1 MRRYLNQLPQP
12 IVPLDFYERCRDPL
26 RSHQVQAVGD
36 KDAQAQETGGFDPE
50 AAIRTYQQ
58 LIKDLPPLNRQLLL
72 YILDLLAVFAS
83 KADINRMNA
92 ENLAAIFQPGLL
104 SHPLH
109 DMKPQEYLLSQN
121 VLVFLINNQDSF
133 IGMEGTAIDEK
144 TAREIQ
150 SDEPPVRQSE
160 SPLRPKLPQGT
171 LGRSPSNASAG
182 ADSVRRFGSIRRNLS
197 VSSKNSRSSMNMPS
211 PISPTA
217 GSPIPGN
224 NSCVGIQR
232 SNTLPS
238 KKSPG
243 IPSSRFTR
251 PVDSP
256 ISTNA
261 TCSHPINIPYK
272 TRAASPGSKLAQ
284 ETVEGRASSTTSSM
298 TPTAET
304 YPNLAPVEYPQVKT
318 GTQNQAPP
326 VEKLSL
332 PTPPTGF
339 GSPSPITTPT
349 KERKVSNLFLKS
361 PNSDNE
367 RKEGRQPNKLRK
379 KRLPDSSNPSA
390 QSSTQSLQGI
400 HGGQESPGNQPFYT
414 PLPTPGVNSH
424 VRSDPLAS
432 IAPIFANTIATP
444 LSETANPGD
453 DVSWGSN
460 YTIPQEQQPQHSGS
474 TLKPT
479 RSPSLSVHSRT
490 SITDASEPASEVEHT
505 DDSAIRHSPEKKK
518 RVSLLSSHKNGDSH
532 ITLSNTSQLGS
543 SIIGTNVK
551 AEASTIS
558 VGSSSSPFRSTT
570 QDSQQQSTEIS
581 GCLHNHPSSG
591 NDSTSAREKESGK
604 DKESSHES
612 PEKKGPI
619 GWIKAK
625 VAQVKE
631 ERKEREAEKERAKT
645 PPNQGNDR
653 PVSQHAAS
661 IVTQEAPQRDRSASD
676 TANAKT

>member
-1 MRRYLNQLPQP
+1 M
-12 IVPLDFYERCRDPL
+12 DFYERCRDPL

-133 IGMEGTAIDEK
+133 IGMKGTAIDEK

-150 SDEPPVRQSE
+150 SDEPRARQSE
-160 SPLRPKLPQGT
+160 TPPRQRLPQGT

-197 VSSKNSRSSMNMPS
+197 VSSKNSRSSMNIPS

-217 GSPIPGN
+217 GSPHPVN
-224 NSCVGIQR
+224 NNGVGIQR
-232 SNTLPS
+232 SNTLPA

-251 PVDSP
+251 PADSP

-261 TCSHPINIPYK
+261 TFSHPINIPYN

-284 ETVEGRASSTTSSM
+284 ESVEGRASSTTSSM

-304 YPNLAPVEYPQVKT
+304 YPSLAPVEYPQVKT
-318 GTQNQAPP
+318 RTHNQLPP

-349 KERKVSNLFLKS
+349 RERKVSNLFLKS

-367 RKEGRQPNKLRK
+367 RKEARQPNRLRK

-400 HGGQESPGNQPFYT
+400 HGGQESPGNQTFYT
-414 PLPTPGVNSH
+414 PLPTSGVNSH
-424 VRSDPLAS
+424 VRSDPLAL
-432 IAPIFANTIATP
+432 IAPIFANTSATP
-444 LSETANPGD
+444 VSETANAGD
-453 DVSWGSN
+453 DVFRGLS
-460 YTIPQEQQPQHSGS
+460 YTLPQEQQPLHSGS

-490 SITDASEPASEVEHT
+490 SITDASDPASEVEQI
-505 DDSAIRHSPEKKK
+505 DDSTIKHSPEKKK
-518 RVSLLSSHKNGDSH
+518 RFSLLSAHKNDDSH
-532 ITLSNTSQLGS
+532 TTLSNTSQLGS

-551 AEASTIS
+551 AEASTTS
-558 VGSSSSPFRSTT
+558 VGSSSRPFRSIT

-581 GCLHNHPSSG
+581 GCLYNHTSSG

-645 PPNQGNDR
+645 PPNQGNER
-653 PVSQHAAS
+653 PVSQQTAS
-661 IVTQEAPQRDRSASD
+661 IATQEAPQRDRSASD

>member
-26 RSHQVQAVGD
+26 RNHQVQAVGD
-36 KDAQAQETGGFDPE
+36 KDAQAQESGVFDSD

-133 IGMEGTAIDEK
+133 MGMKGAAIDEK

-150 SDEPPVRQSE
+150 SDEPPVREAE

-217 GSPIPGN
+217 VSPHLGN
-224 NSCVGIQR
+224 NSGVGIQR

-251 PVDSP
+251 PAD
-256 ISTNA
+256 STNA
-261 TCSHPINIPYK
+261 TFSHPINIPYK
-272 TRAASPGSKLAQ
+272 SRAASPGSKLAQ
-284 ETVEGRASSTTSSM
+284 ETVEGRASSTCSSM

-304 YPNLAPVEYPQVKT
+304 YPSLAPVEYPQVKPR
-318 GTQNQAPP
+318 TQSQTPL

-332 PTPPTGF
+332 PSAPTGF

-349 KERKVSNLFLKS
+349 RERKLSNRFLKS
-361 PNSDNE
+361 PSSDNE

-414 PLPTPGVNSH
+414 PLPTPGVSSH
-424 VRSDPLAS
+424 VRSDPLALITPS
-432 IAPIFANTIATP
+432 FANTIATP
-444 LSETANPGD
+444 VSETANPCD
-453 DVSWGSN
+453 DVFRGLH
-460 YTIPQEQQPQHSGS
+460 YTVPQEQQPLHSGS

-490 SITDASEPASEVEHT
+490 SITDASEPASEVEQI
-505 DDSAIRHSPEKKK
+505 DDSAITHSPEKKK
-518 RVSLLSSHKNGDSH
+518 RFSLLSAHKNDDSH
-532 ITLSNTSQLGS
+532 TTLSNSSQLGS
-543 SIIGTNVK
+543 NIIGTNVK
-551 AEASTIS
+551 AEASTTS
-558 VGSSSSPFRSTT
+558 VGSSSKPFRSIT
-570 QDSQQQSTEIS
+570 QDSQQQSIESS
-581 GCLHNHPSSG
+581 GCLYNHPSSG
-591 NDSTSAREKESGK
+591 NDWTSAREKESGK

-645 PPNQGNDR
+645 PPNQGNER
-653 PVSQHAAS
+653 PVSQHTAS
-661 IVTQEAPQRDRSASD
+661 IATQEAPQRDRSVSE

>member
-1 MRRYLNQLPQP
+1 M
-12 IVPLDFYERCRDPL
+12 DFYERYRDPL

-36 KDAQAQETGGFDPE
+36 KDTQVQETGGFDSD
-50 AAIRTYQQ
+50 AAIRSYQH

-133 IGMEGTAIDEK
+133 IGMTGTAIDEK

-150 SDEPPVRQSE
+150 SNEPSARHSE
-160 SPLRPKLPQGT
+160 SPPRPRLPQGA
-171 LGRSPSNASAG
+171 LGRSPSTASAG

-197 VSSKNSRSSMNMPS
+197 VSSKNSRSSMNVPS

-217 GSPIPGN
+217 GSSHPGN
-224 NSCVGIQR
+224 NSGVSIQR

-243 IPSSRFTR
+243 ISSSRFTR
-251 PVDSP
+251 PVDS
-256 ISTNA
+256 TNA
-261 TCSHPINIPYK
+261 TFSHPINIPYR

-304 YPNLAPVEYPQVKT
+304 YSSLAPVEYPQVKT
-318 GTQNQAPP
+318 KTQNQNQIPL

-332 PTPPTGF
+332 PTSTSGF

-349 KERKVSNLFLKS
+349 RERKVSNLFLKS

-367 RKEGRQPNKLRK
+367 RKEGRPPNKLRK

-414 PLPTPGVNSH
+414 PLATPGVNSH

-444 LSETANPGD
+444 ISETANPSD
-453 DVSWGSN
+453 DVFQGLN
-460 YTIPQEQQPQHSGS
+460 YTIPREQQPLHSGS
-474 TLKPT
+474 TLKPA

-490 SITDASEPASEVEHT
+490 SITDASEPASEVEHI
-505 DDSAIRHSPEKKK
+505 DDSAITHSPEKKK
-518 RVSLLSSHKNGDSH
+518 RFSLLSAHKNDDSH
-532 ITLSNTSQLGS
+532 TLSNTSQLGS

-551 AEASTIS
+551 AEASTTS
-558 VGSSSSPFRSTT
+558 VGSSSRPFRSIT
-570 QDSQQQSTEIS
+570 QDSQQQSIES
-581 GCLHNHPSSG
+581 SSSLHNHPSPV
-591 NDSTSAREKESGK
+591 NDWTSAREKESGK

-645 PPNQGNDR
+645 PPNQSSER
-653 PVSQHAAS
+653 PVSQHTVS
-661 IVTQEAPQRDRSASD
+661 IVSQEAPQRDRSVSN
-676 TANAKT
+676 ANN

>member
-1 MRRYLNQLPQP
+1 M
-12 IVPLDFYERCRDPL
+12 DFYERCRDPL

-36 KDAQAQETGGFDPE
+36 KNAQAQEIGEFDPD
-50 AAIRTYQQ
+50 AAICTYQQ

-92 ENLAAIFQPGLL
+92 DNLAAIFQPGLL

-109 DMKPQEYLLSQN
+109 DMKPQEYRLSQN

-133 IGMEGTAIDEK
+133 IGMKGTAIDEK
-144 TAREIQ
+144 TARDIQ
-150 SDEPPVRQSE
+150 SDERSVRQSE
-160 SPLRPKLPQGT
+160 SPRRPRLPQGT

-211 PISPTA
+211 PVLPAVASPH
-217 GSPIPGN
+217 PGN
-224 NSCVGIQR
+224 NSSVGIQR

-243 IPSSRFTR
+243 IPSPRFTR
-251 PVDSP
+251 PVDP
-256 ISTNA
+256 PTSTNA
-261 TCSHPINIPYK
+261 TFSHPINIPHK
-272 TRAASPGSKLAQ
+272 PRATSTSSKLAQ
-284 ETVEGRASSTTSSM
+284 ETVEGRASSAASSM

-304 YPNLAPVEYPQVKT
+304 YSSLAPVEYPQVET
-318 GTQNQAPP
+318 LAQNQAPQ

-332 PTPPTGF
+332 PSPPAGF

-349 KERKVSNLFLKS
+349 RERKLSNLFLKS
-361 PNSDNE
+361 PSSDNE
-367 RKEGRQPNKLRK
+367 RREGRQPNKLRK
-379 KRLPDSSNPSA
+379 KRVPDSSNPSA
-390 QSSTQSLQGI
+390 QSSTQSLQGV

-432 IAPIFANTIATP
+432 IAPIFANSSALP
-444 LSETANPGD
+444 VSETTNYGD
-453 DVSWGSN
+453 DVFRGLN
-460 YTIPQEQQPQHSGS
+460 YTLPQEQQPLHSGS

-479 RSPSLSVHSRT
+479 RSPSPSVHSRT
-490 SITDASEPASEVEHT
+490 SITDASEPVSEVEQNE
-505 DDSAIRHSPEKKK
+505 DSAIKHSPEKTK
-518 RVSLLSSHKNGDSH
+518 RFSLLSAHTNDDSRKN
-532 ITLSNTSQLGS
+532 LSNTSQLGS
-543 SIIGTNVK
+543 NTIGTNVK
-551 AEASTIS
+551 SEASTTSI
-558 VGSSSSPFRSTT
+558 GSSSKPFRSIT
-570 QDSQQQSTEIS
+570 QDSQQQSTENS
-581 GCLHNHPSSG
+581 GHVFNHLSSG

-645 PPNQGNDR
+645 PPDQGNER
-653 PVSQHAAS
+653 PISQHTAS
-661 IVTQEAPQRDRSASD
+661 IVTQDAPQRDQSGSE
-676 TANAKT
+676 TANAGLSLYASNGHGT

>member
-1 MRRYLNQLPQP
+1 M
-12 IVPLDFYERCRDPL
+12 DFYERCRDPL

-36 KDAQAQETGGFDPE
+36 KDAQAQETGGLDPE

-109 DMKPQEYLLSQN
+109 DMKPQEYLLSQY

-133 IGMEGTAIDEK
+133 MGMKATAIDEK

-150 SDEPPVRQSE
+150 SDELPVRPSE
-160 SPLRPKLPQGT
+160 TPPRQRLPPGT

-197 VSSKNSRSSMNMPS
+197 VSSKNSRSSMNIPS
-211 PISPTA
+211 PILPTA
-217 GSPIPGN
+217 GSPHPVN
-224 NSCVGIQR
+224 NNGVGIQR

-251 PVDSP
+251 PADSP

-261 TCSHPINIPYK
+261 TFSHPINIPYN

-284 ETVEGRASSTTSSM
+284 ESVEGRASSTTSSI

-304 YPNLAPVEYPQVKT
+304 YPSLALVEYPQVKT
-318 GTQNQAPP
+318 RNQNQLPP

-349 KERKVSNLFLKS
+349 RERKVSNLFLKS

-367 RKEGRQPNKLRK
+367 RKEARQPNRLRK

-400 HGGQESPGNQPFYT
+400 HGGQESPGNQTFYT
-414 PLPTPGVNSH
+414 PLPTSGVNSH
-424 VRSDPLAS
+424 VGSDPLAL
-432 IAPIFANTIATP
+432 ITPIFANKSASP
-444 LSETANPGD
+444 VSETANASD
-453 DVSWGSN
+453 DVFRGLN
-460 YTIPQEQQPQHSGS
+460 HTLPQEQQPLQSGS
-474 TLKPT
+474 TLKPA

-490 SITDASEPASEVEHT
+490 SITDASEPASEMEQIE
-505 DDSAIRHSPEKKK
+505 DSIKYSPEKKK
-518 RVSLLSSHKNGDSH
+518 RFSLLSAHNDDCH
-532 ITLSNTSQLGS
+532 TTLSNTSQLGS

-551 AEASTIS
+551 AEASTTS
-558 VGSSSSPFRSTT
+558 VGSSSRPFRSIT

-591 NDSTSAREKESGK
+591 NDSISAREKESGK

-645 PPNQGNDR
+645 PPNQGNER
-653 PVSQHAAS
+653 PASQQTAS
-661 IVTQEAPQRDRSASD
+661 IAIHETPQEDRSAYD
-676 TANAKT
+676 TVNAKT

>member
-1 MRRYLNQLPQP
+1 M
-12 IVPLDFYERCRDPL
+12 DFYERCREPL

-36 KDAQAQETGGFDPE
+36 KNAQAQEIGGFDPD

-92 ENLAAIFQPGLL
+92 DNLAAIFQPGLL

-109 DMKPQEYLLSQN
+109 DMKPQEYRLSQN

-133 IGMEGTAIDEK
+133 IGMKGTAIDEK
-144 TAREIQ
+144 TARDIQ

-160 SPLRPKLPQGT
+160 SPPRPRLPQGT

-182 ADSVRRFGSIRRNLS
+182 ADSVRRFGSVRRNLS
-197 VSSKNSRSSMNMPS
+197 VSSKNSRSSMNVPS

-217 GSPIPGN
+217 ASPHSGN
-224 NSCVGIQR
+224 NSGVGIQR

-251 PVDSP
+251 PADPPTS
-256 ISTNA
+256 SNA
-261 TCSHPINIPYK
+261 TLSHPTNIPYK
-272 TRAASPGSKLAQ
+272 PRANSPSSKLAQ
-284 ETVEGRASSTTSSM
+284 ETVEGRASSTASSM

-304 YPNLAPVEYPQVKT
+304 YSSLALVEYPQVET
-318 GTQNQAPP
+318 RAQNHAPQ

-332 PTPPTGF
+332 PSPPVGF

-349 KERKVSNLFLKS
+349 RERKVSNLFLKS
-361 PNSDNE
+361 PSSDNE
-367 RKEGRQPNKLRK
+367 RKEGRLPNKLRK
-379 KRLPDSSNPSA
+379 KRVPDSSNPSA
-390 QSSTQSLQGI
+390 QSSTQSLEGV
-400 HGGQESPGNQPFYT
+400 HGGPESPGNQPFYT
-414 PLPTPGVNSH
+414 PLPTPSVNSH

-432 IAPIFANTIATP
+432 IAPIFANSSAISV
-444 LSETANPGD
+444 SETTNHDD
-453 DVSWGSN
+453 DVFRGLN
-460 YTIPQEQQPQHSGS
+460 YTLPQEQQPLHSGS

-490 SITDASEPASEVEHT
+490 SITDASEPVSEVEQN
-505 DDSAIRHSPEKKK
+505 DYSAIKLSPEKTK
-518 RVSLLSSHKNGDSH
+518 RFSLLSAHTNDDSRK
-532 ITLSNTSQLGS
+532 TLSNTSQLGS
-543 SIIGTNVK
+543 NIIGTNSK
-551 AEASTIS
+551 AEASTTS
-558 VGSSSSPFRSTT
+558 VGSSSRPFRSIT
-570 QDSQQQSTEIS
+570 QDSQQQSTENS
-581 GCLHNHPSSG
+581 GHVLNHPSSG

-645 PPNQGNDR
+645 PPDQGNER
-653 PVSQHAAS
+653 PISQHTAY
-661 IVTQEAPQRDRSASD
+661 IVTQEAPQRDQSGTE

>member
-1 MRRYLNQLPQP
+1 M
-12 IVPLDFYERCRDPL
+12 DFYERCRDPL

-36 KDAQAQETGGFDPE
+36 KDAQFQETGGFDPD

-109 DMKPQEYLLSQN
+109 DMKPQEYRLSQN

-133 IGMEGTAIDEK
+133 IGMKGTAIDEK
-144 TAREIQ
+144 TARLIQ
-150 SDEPPVRQSE
+150 SDEPSVRQSE
-160 SPLRPKLPQGT
+160 SPTRLRLPQGA
-171 LGRSPSNASAG
+171 LGRSSSNASAG

-197 VSSKNSRSSMNMPS
+197 VSSKNSRSSMNVPS

-217 GSPIPGN
+217 GSPHPSN
-224 NSCVGIQR
+224 NSGVGIQR

-251 PVDSP
+251 PADSP

-261 TCSHPINIPYK
+261 TFSHPINIPYK
-272 TRAASPGSKLAQ
+272 PRAASPGSKLAQ

-304 YPNLAPVEYPQVKT
+304 YSSLAPVEYPQVKIRA
-318 GTQNQAPP
+318 QNQAPP
-326 VEKLSL
+326 VGKLSL
-332 PTPPTGF
+332 PSPPVGF

-349 KERKVSNLFLKS
+349 RERKVSNLFLKS

-379 KRLPDSSNPSA
+379 KRLPDSPNPSA
-390 QSSTQSLQGI
+390 HSSTQSLQGV
-400 HGGQESPGNQPFYT
+400 HGGRESPVSQSFYT
-414 PLPTPGVNSH
+414 PLPTPGVNSY

-432 IAPIFANTIATP
+432 ITPIFANTSATP
-444 LSETANPGD
+444 ISETTTLGD
-453 DVSWGSN
+453 DIFRGLN
-460 YTIPQEQQPQHSGS
+460 YTLPQEQQPLHSGS

-490 SITDASEPASEVEHT
+490 SITDASEPASEVEQT
-505 DDSAIRHSPEKKK
+505 DDSAIKHSPEKTK
-518 RVSLLSSHKNGDSH
+518 RLSLLSTHENDDSH
-532 ITLSNTSQLGS
+532 TTLSNTSQFGS

-551 AEASTIS
+551 ADVSTTSI
-558 VGSSSSPFRSTT
+558 GSSSKPFRSIT
-570 QDSQQQSTEIS
+570 QDSQQQSAENS
-581 GCLHNHPSSG
+581 GCLLNHQSSS
-591 NDSTSAREKESGK
+591 NDSASAREKESGK

-631 ERKEREAEKERAKT
+631 ERKEREAEKERANT
-645 PPNQGNDR
+645 PPNQGNER
-653 PVSQHAAS
+653 PGSQHTAS
-661 IVTQEAPQRDRSASD
+661 IVTQEAPQRGLSSGSD
-676 TANAKT
+676 AANAKT

>member
-1 MRRYLNQLPQP
+1 M
-12 IVPLDFYERCRDPL
+12 DFYERCRDPL

-36 KDAQAQETGGFDPE
+36 KNAQAQEIGGFDPD
-50 AAIRTYQQ
+50 AAIKTYQQ

-92 ENLAAIFQPGLL
+92 DNLAAIFQPGLL

-109 DMKPQEYLLSQN
+109 DMKPQEYRLSQN

-133 IGMEGTAIDEK
+133 IGMKGTAIDEK
-144 TAREIQ
+144 AARDIQ
-150 SDEPPVRQSE
+150 SDEPPIRQSE
-160 SPLRPKLPQGT
+160 SPPRPRLPQGT

-197 VSSKNSRSSMNMPS
+197 VSSKNSRSSMNVPS

-217 GSPIPGN
+217 GSPHPGN
-224 NSCVGIQR
+224 NSGVGIQR

-243 IPSSRFTR
+243 IPSTRFTR
-251 PVDSP
+251 PADP
-256 ISTNA
+256 PTSTHA
-261 TCSHPINIPYK
+261 TFSHPINIPYK
-272 TRAASPGSKLAQ
+272 PRATSPSSKLAQ
-284 ETVEGRASSTTSSM
+284 DTVEGRASSTASSM

-304 YPNLAPVEYPQVKT
+304 YSNLAPVEYPQAET
-318 GTQNQAPP
+318 RAQNQTPQ

-332 PTPPTGF
+332 PSPPAGF

-349 KERKVSNLFLKS
+349 RERKVSNLFLKS
-361 PNSDNE
+361 PSSDNE
-367 RKEGRQPNKLRK
+367 RREGRQPNKLKK
-379 KRLPDSSNPSA
+379 KRVPDSSNPSA
-390 QSSTQSLQGI
+390 QSSTQSLQGV
-400 HGGQESPGNQPFYT
+400 HGGQESPGNQIFYT
-414 PLPTPGVNSH
+414 PIPTPGVNSH

-432 IAPIFANTIATP
+432 IAPIFANNSATP
-444 LSETANPGD
+444 VSENSNHGD
-453 DVSWGSN
+453 DVFQGLN
-460 YTIPQEQQPQHSGS
+460 YTLSQEQQPLHSGS
-474 TLKPT
+474 TLKPM

-490 SITDASEPASEVEHT
+490 SITDASEPISEVEQN
-505 DDSAIRHSPEKKK
+505 DDFAIKHSPEKTK
-518 RVSLLSSHKNGDSH
+518 RFSLLSAHTNDDGRK
-532 ITLSNTSQLGS
+532 TLSNTSQLGS

-551 AEASTIS
+551 AEASTTS
-558 VGSSSSPFRSTT
+558 VGSSSRPFRSIT
-570 QDSQQQSTEIS
+570 QDSQQQSTENS
-581 GCLHNHPSSG
+581 GLVLNHPSSG
-591 NDSTSAREKESGK
+591 IDLTSAREKECGK

-645 PPNQGNDR
+645 PPDPGNER
-653 PVSQHAAS
+653 PISQYTTS
-661 IVTQEAPQRDRSASD
+661 IVTQEVPQRDQSGSE

>member
-1 MRRYLNQLPQP
+1 M
-12 IVPLDFYERCRDPL
+12 DFYERCREPL

-36 KDAQAQETGGFDPE
+36 KNAQAQEIGGFDPD
-50 AAIRTYQQ
+50 AAIKTYQQ

-92 ENLAAIFQPGLL
+92 DNLAAIFQPGLL

-109 DMKPQEYLLSQN
+109 DMKPQEYRLSQN

-133 IGMEGTAIDEK
+133 IGMKGTAIDEK
-144 TAREIQ
+144 AARDIQ
-150 SDEPPVRQSE
+150 SDETPIRQSE
-160 SPLRPKLPQGT
+160 SSPRPRLPQGT

-182 ADSVRRFGSIRRNLS
+182 ADSVRRFGSVRRNLS
-197 VSSKNSRSSMNMPS
+197 VSSKNSRSSMNVPS

-217 GSPIPGN
+217 GSPHPGN
-224 NSCVGIQR
+224 NSGVGIQR

-243 IPSSRFTR
+243 IPSTRFTR
-251 PVDSP
+251 PADP
-256 ISTNA
+256 PTSTHV
-261 TCSHPINIPYK
+261 TFSHPINIPYK
-272 TRAASPGSKLAQ
+272 PRATSPSSKLAQ
-284 ETVEGRASSTTSSM
+284 DTVEGRASSTASSI

-304 YPNLAPVEYPQVKT
+304 YSNLTPVEYPQAET
-318 GTQNQAPP
+318 RAQNQAPQ

-332 PTPPTGF
+332 PSPPAGF

-349 KERKVSNLFLKS
+349 RERKVSNLFLKS
-361 PNSDNE
+361 PSSDNE
-367 RKEGRQPNKLRK
+367 RREGRQPNKLRK
-379 KRLPDSSNPSA
+379 KRVPDSSNLSA
-390 QSSTQSLQGI
+390 QSSTQSLQGV
-400 HGGQESPGNQPFYT
+400 HGDQESPGNQLLYT
-414 PLPTPGVNSH
+414 PIPTPGVNSH
-424 VRSDPLAS
+424 VCSDPLAS
-432 IAPIFANTIATP
+432 IAPIFANNSATP
-444 LSETANPGD
+444 VSENSNHAD
-453 DVSWGSN
+453 DVFQGLNFTLS
-460 YTIPQEQQPQHSGS
+460 QEQQPLHSGS

-490 SITDASEPASEVEHT
+490 SITDASEPVSEVEQN
-505 DDSAIRHSPEKKK
+505 DDFAIKHSPEKTK
-518 RVSLLSSHKNGDSH
+518 RFSLLSAHTNDDGRK
-532 ITLSNTSQLGS
+532 TLSNTSQLSS
-543 SIIGTNVK
+543 SIIGTNLK
-551 AEASTIS
+551 AEASTTS
-558 VGSSSSPFRSTT
+558 VGSSSRPYRSIT
-570 QDSQQQSTEIS
+570 QDSQQQSNENS
-581 GCLHNHPSSG
+581 GLVLNHPSSG
-591 NDSTSAREKESGK
+591 IDLSSAREKECGK

-645 PPNQGNDR
+645 PPDQGNER
-653 PVSQHAAS
+653 PISQHTTS
-661 IVTQEAPQRDRSASD
+661 IVTQEVPQRDQSGSE